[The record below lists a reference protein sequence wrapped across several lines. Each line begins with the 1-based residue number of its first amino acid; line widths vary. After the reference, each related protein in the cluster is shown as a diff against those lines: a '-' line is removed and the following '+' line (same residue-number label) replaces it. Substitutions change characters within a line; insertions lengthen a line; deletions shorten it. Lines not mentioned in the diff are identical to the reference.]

1 MIKIIAHRGF
11 WKEEAEKNSLIAF
24 ERAIKLGV
32 GIETDVRDYQGE
44 IVVSHDPPD
53 STCLNLEYAM
63 EMIGPSLLADNLSIC
78 LNIKADGLSARLEK
92 LLSKYQNLKYFIFDA
107 SIPEIIQYKKRRM
120 PFLYRLS
127 EYEMPSQLLNY
138 ASGIWLDTFEQAPL
152 DKISLHNV
160 LAYGKETF
168 IVSPELHG
176 YTHIE
181 LWQSLQEF
189 QSLQDVYLC
198 TDEVEDAIKLFGSS
212 NEN

>member
-1 MIKIIAHRGF
+1 
-11 WKEEAEKNSLIAF
+11 
-24 ERAIKLGV
+24 
-32 GIETDVRDYQGE
+32 
-44 IVVSHDPPD
+44 
-53 STCLNLEYAM
+53 
-63 EMIGPSLLADNLSIC
+63 
-78 LNIKADGLSARLEK
+78 
-92 LLSKYQNLKYFIFDA
+92 
-107 SIPEIIQYKKRRM
+107 M